1 MARPDFAA
9 GTTVRATYILMLQ
22 SIGRLGRIFLR
33 HIDVED
39 FRMPEASK
47 KNFITADE
55 REEIE
60 SLIRSFDNH
69 GCGFG
74 LDLKAQVALRRL
86 LDALGEAELA
96 LDSLTAKT
104 G

>member
-1 MARPDFAA
+1 MSE
-9 GTTVRATYILMLQ
+9 T
-22 SIGRLGRIFLR
+22 
-33 HIDVED
+33 
-39 FRMPEASK
+39 SK
-47 KNFITADE
+47 KKFITADE

-86 LDALGEAELA
+86 LNALGEAELA